1 MFYIFVCDAAPNRIM
16 CEVPLADYHRLLYL
30 GSEEPS
36 SCCASDYLQQLLLSH
51 QTPE

>member
-1 MFYIFVCDAAPNRIM
+1 M

-30 GSEEPS
+30 GSDEPS